1 MLRLRPSAMA
11 MATMRKVVAAA
22 PSMRRSNREKK
33 WLFHQPKM
41 GMPIP
46 TMGIL
51 EWFSWD
57 EWRFNM
63 I

>member
-1 MLRLRPSAMA
+1 
-11 MATMRKVVAAA
+11 MRKVVAAA

-41 GMPIP
+41 GMSIP